1 MNWTIKSITLAV
13 ALAVGGT
20 AFAANVPKGVQLH
33 PVQELT
39 RTNGS
44 EPETLDPANV
54 ETVPAANIAI
64 DLFEGLTAIDASG
77 KVVPGVAE
85 SWKRVD
91 DTTWTFKIRK
101 DAKFSNGQAITADD
115 FVYSFRRFIDPKQ
128 ASNYSTAF
136 GIFFVNGKEA
146 AEGKMPTDK
155 LGVRAVDKT
164 TFEVKTNG
172 PVAFLPELLANP
184 NFAPVHRATV
194 EKFGKDWVKPG
205 NLVGN
210 GAYVLKEWKVN
221 SKLVAEKNPNYWNAK
236 NIPITK
242 VSYLPIESQDA
253 AQKLYLSGEADWTL
267 EITPNSYTKLKAEMP
282 KDLRNSLGLGIRY
295 YSLNNQDPLLKDVR
309 VRKAL
314 NLVLDRD
321 LLANKVTADGQP
333 PAYSVMVNGVA
344 GAKPVPYEWAKWP
357 MAKRVD
363 EAKKLLA
370 AAGVKP
376 GTKLN
381 FVYNTSEYHKKMA
394 IWAASEWKSKLGLDT
409 QMENLEFKVLVKKRH
424 DGDYQIA
431 RNGWVADYNDATSF
445 TTLIECGSDQNDNK
459 NCNQKA
465 QELFKQAA
473 ATTDQAK
480 RSQLLT
486 EGTRLVMED
495 YPIIPLLQ
503 YTYPRLVKPYV
514 GGYDQKNVTERRRT
528 QDHYI
533 IKH

>member
-1 MNWTIKSITLAV
+1 MNKKLLATML
-13 ALAVGGT
+13 ALGFVT
-20 AFAANVPKGVQLH
+20 SVQAANVPKGVQLH

-54 ETVPAANIAI
+54 ETVPGANIAI

-101 DAKFSNGQAITADD
+101 DAKFSNGSPITADD
-115 FVYSFRRFIDPKQ
+115 FVYAFRRFIDPKQ

-136 GIFFVNGKEA
+136 GVFFANGKEA
-146 AEGKMPTDK
+146 AEGKAPADK
-155 LGVRAVDKT
+155 LGVRAIDKN

-184 NFAPVHRATV
+184 NFAPVHRATI

-205 NLVGN
+205 NMVSN

-221 SKLVAEKNPNYWNAK
+221 SKLVVEKNPNYWNAK
-236 NIPITK
+236 NVQITK

-253 AQKLYLSGEADWTL
+253 AQKLYQSGEADWTL
-267 EITPNSYTKLKAEMP
+267 EITPNSFAKLKAELP
-282 KDLRNSLGLGIRY
+282 KELRNSLGLGLRY
-295 YSLNNQDPLLKDVR
+295 YSLNNADPLLKDVR

-321 LLANKVTADGQP
+321 LLASKVTADGQP
-333 PAYSVMVNGVA
+333 AAYSVMVTGVA
-344 GAKPVPYEWAKWP
+344 GAKAVPYEWAKWP
-357 MAKRVD
+357 MAKRVE
-363 EAKKLLA
+363 EAKKLMA
-370 AAGVKP
+370 DAGVKP

-381 FVYNTSEYHKKMA
+381 FVYNTNEYHKKMA

-409 QMENLEFKVLVKKRH
+409 QLENLEFKVLVKKRH

-431 RNGWVADYNDATSF
+431 RNGWSADYNDATSF
-445 TTLIECGSDQNDNK
+445 TTLIECGSDQNDSK
-459 NCNQKA
+459 NCNPKA

-473 ATTDQAK
+473 ATTDLNK
-480 RSQLLT
+480 RSELLT
-486 EGTRLVMED
+486 EGTRMVMDD

-503 YTYPRLVKPYV
+503 YTYPRLVKAYV
-514 GGYDQKNVTERRRT
+514 GGYDEKNVTERRRT

>member
-1 MNWTIKSITLAV
+1 MNHKLLASLLAIGFV
-13 ALAVGGT
+13 AST
-20 AFAANVPKGVQLH
+20 QAAEIPKGVQLH
-33 PVQELT
+33 ATQELT
-39 RTNGS
+39 RTNGA

-64 DLFEGLTAIDASG
+64 DLFEGLTAINGSG
-77 KVVPGVAE
+77 KVVPAVAE
-85 SWKRVD
+85 SWKQTD
-91 DTTWTFKIRK
+91 ATTWVFKLRK
-101 DAKFSNGQAITADD
+101 DAKFSNGQPITADD
-115 FVYSFRRFIDPKQ
+115 FVYAFRRFIDPKQ
-128 ASNYSTAF
+128 ASNYSSAF
-136 GIFFVNGKEA
+136 GVFFANGKEA
-146 AEGKMPTDK
+146 AEGKAPTDK
-155 LGVRAVDKT
+155 LGVRAIDKT

-184 NFAPVHRATV
+184 NFAPLHRATV

-221 SKLVAEKNPNYWNAK
+221 SKMVLEKNPNYWNAK
-236 NIPITK
+236 NVQITK
-242 VSYLPIESQDA
+242 VNYLPIESQDA

-267 EITPNSYTKLKAEMP
+267 EITPNSFAKLKTDYP
-282 KDLRNSLGLGIRY
+282 KELRNSLGLGIRY
-295 YSLNNQDPLLKDVR
+295 YSLNNTDPLLKDVR

-314 NLVLDRD
+314 NLVLDRE

-333 PAYSVMVNGVA
+333 PVYSIMVNGVA
-344 GAKPVPYEWAKWP
+344 GAKSVPYEWAKWP

-370 AAGVKP
+370 DAGVKP
-376 GTKLN
+376 GTKLT
-381 FVYNTSEYHKKMA
+381 FIYNTNEYHKKMA

-409 QMENLEFKVLVKKRH
+409 QLENMEFKVLVKKRH

-431 RNGWVADYNDATSF
+431 RNGWSADYNDATSF
-445 TTLIECGSDQNDNK
+445 TTLVECGSDQNDNK
-459 NCNQKA
+459 NCNAKA

-473 ATTDQAK
+473 ATTDAAK

-495 YPIIPLLQ
+495 YPVIPLLQ
-503 YTYPRLVKPYV
+503 YTYPRLVKAYV
-514 GGYDQKNVTERRRT
+514 GGYDQANPTERRRT